1 MIRLKPSYLIGG
13 DCEDCAIVK
22 YAALLEAGVPKDD
35 VRIVVLKHF
44 FPNEYD
50 VVAAARVDGE

>member
-1 MIRLKPSYLIGG
+1 MKPSYLIGG